1 MLDEGLL
8 VVLSKYLVKY
18 NFVVFNYSSLH
29 GWKYITEDGRSWIE
43 RVLWFILCL
52 CGFILTIY
60 FIVPIWVKW
69 SSQVRFFLFLWK
81 KIISPKNEKLY
92 DLLFFIIKPT
102 LTTLD
107 STNHP
112 VWEIDFPAVTICSPN
127 KVVQQ
132 KLETLAQKSP

>member
-8 VVLSKYLVKY
+8 VVLSKYIVKY

-69 SSQVRFFLFLWK
+69 SSQVRFFFFFCEKRLFLQK
-81 KIISPKNEKLY
+81 MKNYMLF
-92 DLLFFIIKPT
+92 FFIIKPT

>member
-1 MLDEGLL
+1 MLMWFYINHLFHRSHLGQMEQS
-8 VVLSKYLVKY
+8 SK
-18 NFVVFNYSSLH
+18 VFFFFYEERLFFQKMKNYM
-29 GWKYITEDGRSWIE
+29 
-43 RVLWFILCL
+43 
-52 CGFILTIY
+52 
-60 FIVPIWVKW
+60 
-69 SSQVRFFLFLWK
+69 LF
-81 KIISPKNEKLY
+81 S
-92 DLLFFIIKPT
+92 FIIKPT

>member
-1 MLDEGLL
+1 MKNYMLF
-8 VVLSKYLVKY
+8 S
-18 NFVVFNYSSLH
+18 
-29 GWKYITEDGRSWIE
+29 
-43 RVLWFILCL
+43 
-52 CGFILTIY
+52 
-60 FIVPIWVKW
+60 
-69 SSQVRFFLFLWK
+69 
-81 KIISPKNEKLY
+81 
-92 DLLFFIIKPT
+92 FIIKPT

>member
-1 MLDEGLL
+1 M
-8 VVLSKYLVKY
+8 
-18 NFVVFNYSSLH
+18 FNYSSLH

-69 SSQVRFFLFLWK
+69 SSQVSFFFLFCEKRLFLQK
-81 KIISPKNEKLY
+81 MKNY
-92 DLLFFIIKPT
+92 MLFSFIIKPT